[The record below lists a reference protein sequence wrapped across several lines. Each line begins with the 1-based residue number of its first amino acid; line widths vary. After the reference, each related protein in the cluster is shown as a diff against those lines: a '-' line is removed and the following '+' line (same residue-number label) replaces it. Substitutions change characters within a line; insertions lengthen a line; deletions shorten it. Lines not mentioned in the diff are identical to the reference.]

1 MLYTKK
7 GDNGQT
13 ENFNGNLIDKDD
25 LLLEV
30 LGSLDEAGAFLA
42 ICKNKINGFVSKGL
56 DISFFDILNN
66 IQDKLFLIQS
76 SVAGKEIKDLDLSI
90 EEVEIS
96 IDLLEDKLK
105 PLNKFLKVG
114 GSELVVFLNYE
125 RTLIRKT
132 ERRFVAL
139 DKKEKLENGKEIKSY
154 LNRLSDLF
162 FVMSRFVNY
171 SQSYQE
177 EYFN

>member
-13 ENFNGNLIDKDD
+13 ENFNGDLIDKDD
-25 LLLEV
+25 LVLEV
-30 LGSLDEAGAFLA
+30 LGSLDEVGAFLA
-42 ICKNKINGFVSKGL
+42 ICKNKINSFVSKDL
-56 DISFFDILNN
+56 DISSFDILDN
-66 IQDKLFLIQS
+66 IQNKLFLIQS

-90 EEVEIS
+90 REVEIS